1 MTTPTATGPNATGP
15 STPLNA
21 TSGVAHRATTT
32 DEWWRSAVIYQVYPR
47 SFADGNGDGMG
58 DLDGIA
64 SKLPHL
70 QELGV
75 NALWISPF
83 YLSPQADAG
92 YDVADYRDI
101 DPRFG
106 TLQDADTLV
115 ERAHELGLRIFVDLV
130 PNHTSDEHAWFQRA
144 LASAP
149 GSPERDWYI
158 FRDVDADD
166 PERPP
171 NNWKSDFGGPAWS
184 KTPDGGQWYL
194 HMFDTK
200 QPDLNWENPA
210 VREEFLGILR
220 FWLDRGVDGFRVDV
234 AHSLIKAPGLPDFA
248 HSREEL
254 LAGDINTNE
263 CPYYD
268 QDRLHEIVRDWR
280 ALLDSYDGERA
291 MVAEAWVQ
299 PYERLAKYV
308 RPNEYHQAF
317 NFEFL
322 TTPWNAQ
329 ALREGIVSSYRSN
342 DSVGAPTTWVL
353 SNHDV
358 IRHTTR
364 LGLKETGTDDSIWRT
379 DNIDAE
385 AGLRR
390 ARAATAMI
398 LALPGSAYIYQ
409 GEELGL
415 PEVLDLPD
423 DARQDPNFHRTGG
436 ERIGRDGCRVPIP
449 WQKNAPAYGFNT
461 TGESWLP
468 QPDIFGELAADQQQG
483 DPDSTLEMYR
493 HLLRIRRERKLGNS
507 DLVLRDLGD
516 EVIGF
521 DVSNSQGSTRVIA
534 NLGPDPVELPHGATV
549 IASSIPGVVDTVPT
563 DATVWIAQS

>member
-1 MTTPTATGPNATGP
+1 MTTQKTTGIVVHPASTA
-15 STPLNA
+15 S
-21 TSGVAHRATTT
+21 
-32 DEWWRSAVIYQVYPR
+32 DWWRSAVIYQVYPR

-58 DLDGIA
+58 DLQGIA
-64 SKLPHL
+64 SKLPYL
-70 QELGV
+70 RDLGV
-75 NALWISPF
+75 DALWVSPF
-83 YLSPQADAG
+83 YPSPQADGG

-101 DPRFG
+101 DPIFG
-106 TLQDADTLV
+106 TLADADILIG
-115 ERAHELGLRIFVDLV
+115 RAHELGLRVFVDLV
-130 PNHTSDEHAWFQRA
+130 PNHTSDEHPWFRRA

-158 FRDVDADD
+158 FRDVDPGS
-166 PERPP
+166 PEQRP
-171 NNWKSDFGGPAWS
+171 NNWESDFGGPAWS
-184 KTPDGGQWYL
+184 KTPDGKQWYL

-210 VREEFLGILR
+210 VREEFRGTLR

-234 AHSLIKAPGLPDFA
+234 AHALIKAPGLPDFA

-254 LAGDINTNE
+254 LAGEISTNE

-280 ALLDSYDGERA
+280 TVLDSYDGARA

-299 PYERLAKYV
+299 PYERLVKYV
-308 RPNEYHQAF
+308 RPDEYHQAF

-322 TTPWNAQ
+322 ETPWDAK
-329 ALREGIVSSYRSN
+329 ALRNGIVSSYRSN

-358 IRHTTR
+358 IRHATR
-364 LGLKETGTDDSIWRT
+364 LGLKESGADDSIWRT

-390 ARAATAMI
+390 ARAATAMV

-415 PEVLDLPD
+415 PEVLDLP
-423 DARQDPNFHRTGG
+423 ASVRQDPTFHRTAGK
-436 ERIGRDGCRVPIP
+436 RIGRDGCRVPIP
-449 WQKNAPAYGFNT
+449 WKKDAPAYGFNT

-468 QPDIFGELAADQQQG
+468 QPEIFGELAADQQHG

-493 HLLRIRRERKLGNS
+493 RLLKTRRERGLGNGE
-507 DLVLRDLGD
+507 LTLRDLG
-516 EVIGF
+516 ENVIAF
-521 DVSNSQGSTRVIA
+521 DVANSQNVTTVIA
-534 NLGPDPVELPHGATV
+534 NLGQEPVELPQDATM
-549 IASSIPGVVDTVPT
+549 IASSVPGVTSQLPT
-563 DATVWIAQS
+563 DATVWLARN